1 MKQLMRNS
9 SIFRLIVKFV
19 IIVCFSTPVLAGG
32 ADVVDGEITRDS
44 NGRYTVIAT
53 IRHKDE
59 GPEHFANHLH
69 VLTPDGKLA
78 GAMYFIDPH
87 VHIQPFVTI
96 VQSVNVPKGVRELR
110 LRAHDKVHG
119 YTGKEF
125 KLKVPE

>member
-19 IIVCFSTPVLAGG
+19 IIVCFSTPVFAGG
-32 ADVVDGEITRDS
+32 ADVVDGEITKDS

-53 IRHKDE
+53 IKHNDE
-59 GPEHFANHLH
+59 GMDHFANHLQ
-69 VLTPDGKLA
+69 VLTPDGKVI
-78 GAMYFIDPH
+78 GAMYFVEPK
-87 VHIQPFVTI
+87 VHEQPFVTI
-96 VQSVNVPKGVRELR
+96 VQSVKVPSGVRELR
-110 LRAHDKVHG
+110 IRAHDKVHG